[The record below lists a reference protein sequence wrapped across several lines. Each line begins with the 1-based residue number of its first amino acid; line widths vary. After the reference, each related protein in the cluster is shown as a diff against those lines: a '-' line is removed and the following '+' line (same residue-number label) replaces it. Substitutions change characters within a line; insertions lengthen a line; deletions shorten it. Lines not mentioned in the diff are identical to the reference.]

1 MKHFT
6 VFSETRFARTMFVDQ
21 ITPREDP
28 VEIDGVINGV
38 DKELVNLVKA
48 MNKFPGIR
56 TIESCAG
63 HGNKPPAIWFQPD
76 SIEDL
81 PALLYWFDRC
91 HSGCYWPVRIYTDC
105 SADHVTWM
113 VKARVDGEEAYQE
126 ADKIA
131 EYMERYID
139 EQSQPEEGCAIG

>member
-1 MKHFT
+1 MTHFT
-6 VFSETRFARTMFVDQ
+6 VFSETRIARTMFVDK
-21 ITPREDP
+21 IKDYEEA
-28 VEIDGVINGV
+28 VEVDGILVGV

-48 MNKFPGIR
+48 MNRFPGIR

-63 HGNKPPAIWFQPD
+63 HGDNGARIWFTPK

-81 PALLYWFDRC
+81 PAMLYCFDRC
-91 HSGCYWPVRIYTDC
+91 HSGCHWPVYISTDC

-113 VKARVDGEEAYQE
+113 VESLVKGEEAYQE

-131 EYMERYID
+131 KYMEKHLNER
-139 EQSQPEEGCAIG
+139 P